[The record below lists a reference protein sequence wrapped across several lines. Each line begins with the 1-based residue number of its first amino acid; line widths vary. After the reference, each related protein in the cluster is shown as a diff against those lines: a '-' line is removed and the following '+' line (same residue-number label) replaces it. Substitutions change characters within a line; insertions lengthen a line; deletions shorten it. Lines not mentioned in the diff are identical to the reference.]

1 MTKKI
6 KANYQ
11 AIQELGRLCSGLD
24 VQSFPDNWETL
35 KHCAINQLQIDSRK
49 VGKDDLFIAVKGFE
63 ADGHA
68 YLDQAARQGAL
79 ATVVEVPQ
87 PNLDLPQIVVADSR
101 AAVADLAS
109 QYYYHPS
116 RQLQLCGITGSNGKT
131 STSLLYRQI
140 IQAAGWPCGLLGTVA
155 YEDGLNKVTSSMT
168 TPDALDLQR
177 YLRNMVQEGYEHAV
191 MEVSSIGLHQ
201 NRVRQ
206 THFAQAALINLS
218 HEHLDYHGS
227 MEAYFHEKSKLLKGL
242 DEDGVAVLNAD
253 DSWSISLQDQV
264 SARVLRFGLSDQADV
279 RAENLDLSTGFAAFD
294 LCIKPEN
301 FLASAKRKP
310 EAAFDL
316 NQLEAGS
323 YPVKL
328 QVPGLHSVY
337 NSLAAITL
345 ALCQGVSPDI
355 CAQAVASYQGVE
367 RRFQQVYSGDFRI
380 FDDHFANTKN
390 IDMTLKSLS
399 EMDYKQLVMVYA
411 IRGKRGPK
419 VNRENIQTLNRWLPK
434 LKMRAFIPSLSQDT
448 VGHYDEV
455 QAEEIAVFQEE
466 MQQNNL
472 SYTIYDQLEAA
483 LDQALDQ
490 VQPGDIILLAGC
502 QGMDAG
508 ARLILHELAEQDPA
522 HRAQILAPLQ
532 GRVCGW

>member
-1 MTKKI
+1 MSKI
-6 KANYQ
+6 MPHNYHP
-11 AIQELGRLCSGLD
+11 IQTLGPLCSGLD
-24 VQSFPDNWETL
+24 IQSYPDYWDTL
-35 KHCAINQLQIDSRK
+35 KTCPINQLQIDSRK
-49 VGKDDLFIAVKGFE
+49 VGQNDLFIAVKGFE

-68 YLDQAARQGAL
+68 YLEQVARQGAL
-79 ATVVEVPQ
+79 AAVVEVPH
-87 PNLDLPQIVVADSR
+87 PHVDLPQIVVQDSR

-109 QYYYHPS
+109 QYYDHPS
-116 RQLQLCGITGSNGKT
+116 RQLELCGITGSNGKT

-140 IQAAGWPCGLLGTVA
+140 IQTAGWPCGLIGTVA
-155 YEDGLNKVTSSMT
+155 YEDGLSKVTSSMT

-177 YLRNMVQEGYEHAV
+177 YLRNMVQEGYAHAV

-206 THFAQAALINLS
+206 TRFAQAALINLS
-218 HEHLDYHGS
+218 QEHLDYHGS
-227 MEAYFHEKSKLLKGL
+227 MEAYFLEKSKLLKGL
-242 DEDGVAVLNAD
+242 DEEGVAVLNVD
-253 DSWSISLQDQV
+253 DPWSISLADQV

-279 RAENLDLSTGFAAFD
+279 RADKLDLSTGFASFD
-294 LCIKPEN
+294 LCIEPEN

-310 EAAFDL
+310 QTAFDL
-316 NQLEAGS
+316 NTIEAGS

-337 NSLAAITL
+337 NALAAITL
-345 ALCQGVSPDI
+345 ALCQGISPKV
-355 CAQAVASYQGVE
+355 CAQAVGAYQGVE
-367 RRFQQVYSGDFRI
+367 RRFQELYHGDFRI
-380 FDDHFANTKN
+380 FDDHFANSKN
-390 IDMTLKSLS
+390 IDMTLKSLA
-399 EMDYKQLVMVYA
+399 EMDYQQLVMVYA

-419 VNRENIQTLNRWLPK
+419 VNRENIQTLNRWLPQ

-466 MQQNNL
+466 MQHNHMP
-472 SYTIYDQLEAA
+472 YTLYDQLETA
-483 LDQALDQ
+483 LDQALAQ
-490 VQPGDIILLAGC
+490 VQPGDVILLAGC

-508 ARLILHELAEQDPA
+508 GRLILQKLAEKDPD
-522 HRAQILAPLQ
+522 RREDILAPLQ